1 MYTQGYFDC
10 DYKTLVSIFGP
21 PEKSI
26 GHEDRVMWTIVFKNG
41 TFATIYDWR
50 TSGPI
55 SKIDEWHIGG
65 DSKDSVLDVVS
76 EIQRRVGKTLLS
88 VALAWPSRSIEVRSE
103 SKITKKDSTIRF
115 VGAQAKEYI
124 KRFY

>member
-1 MYTQGYFDC
+1 
-10 DYKTLVSIFGP
+10 
-21 PEKSI
+21 
-26 GHEDRVMWTIVFKNG
+26 MWTIVFKNG

-50 TSGPI
+50 TTGPI
-55 SKIDEWHIGG
+55 SKNVEWHIGG
-65 DSKDSVLDVVS
+65 DSEESVLYVVS

-88 VALAWPSRSIEVRSE
+88 VALAWPSRSVQIRSG

-124 KRFY
+124 KRFYLSKNI